1 MKSAYELAM
10 ERMGGSD
17 QSLSDEQKKAISEI
31 DAKYKAKIAEKKIFL
46 EKSISEAM
54 QSGAEETVQKLR
66 QQVAEEI
73 TSLENK
79 AEREKRHSRTKII
92 LFYLKEYLNCA
103 FCSPVR
109 KDVQHCQGEFHN
121 PPSVLSIRIY
131 LQFPC
136 QSRYLLAHKEIR

>member
-79 AEREKRHSRTKII
+79 AERK
-92 LFYLKEYLNCA
+92 KE
-103 FCSPVR
+103 
-109 KDVQHCQGEFHN
+109 
-121 PPSVLSIRIY
+121 SIHE
-131 LQFPC
+131 Q
-136 QSRYLLAHKEIR
+136 K